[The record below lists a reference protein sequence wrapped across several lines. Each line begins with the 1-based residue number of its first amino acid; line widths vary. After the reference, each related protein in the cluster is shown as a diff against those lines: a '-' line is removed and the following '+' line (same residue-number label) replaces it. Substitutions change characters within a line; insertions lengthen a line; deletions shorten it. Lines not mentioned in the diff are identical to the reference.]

1 MAIWV
6 FIVMILLIKV
16 PIAAMM
22 LWLPFRH
29 DSAVAAVAE
38 GPRDDEP
45 GEEDNGGNGPSGGI
59 RPRWPRPRRGP
70 HQGVPPRSPSRV
82 RGPRR
87 RTRTGTRQRLRT
99 S

>member
-29 DSAVAAVAE
+29 DSAVTAVAE
-38 GPRDDEP
+38 APRDDEP
-45 GEEDNGGNGPSGGI
+45 GEEDGGGHGPCGGT